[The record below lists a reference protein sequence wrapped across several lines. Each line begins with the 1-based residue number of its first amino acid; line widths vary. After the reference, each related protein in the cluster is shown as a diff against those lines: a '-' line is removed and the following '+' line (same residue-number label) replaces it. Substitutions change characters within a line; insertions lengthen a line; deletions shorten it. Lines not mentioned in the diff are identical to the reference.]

1 MTESIVKRPVFGELA
16 GMQYFAGEPARV
28 QPSRVFAEAFFR
40 QRLIFICVFVSI
52 LLLTIAVTVFPK
64 KHYSSETEFLLENNR
79 SNAVITAD
87 RNSPNTVETITE
99 QQVNSELEILGSDD
113 VVGAVADPGWQRLK
127 PSQRVGEALKTHE
140 KLLADFRKN
149 LKIEP
154 PRKSNIITVR
164 YTALTP
170 EDATRTLTQFSNAYL
185 AQRRL
190 LSRPSGT
197 STFFDDEA
205 DRYRSV
211 WQKANNAM
219 ADFQKQ
225 HQLVSVPDKEQML
238 TKTIASDE
246 EDLRGN
252 QAELSEMEGRMRA
265 SSVAAKEVPQRHQT
279 QTRVISGQTSTE
291 QLRALLVQLQNKRA
305 ELLTRYQPTDRLV
318 TEVDKQIGNTATS
331 LSAQLGQHGQEETTD
346 VNPAWQQ
353 VQTSLVETRIEQ
365 NALKSKSA
373 TLTQNI
379 GDLGGQLKDLE
390 ALEVPYNSLEEALD
404 QARSNFELYSQK
416 RDQAQMEDA
425 MDEHK
430 IINIGIAES
439 PTSTYHPA
447 SPRPLLNAAVGLLSA
462 IFLAI
467 GAIYLAEMARST
479 FATPHELE
487 SFSRYPVLATVPV
500 SGLGMEL
507 GNHHMRSDGLSII
520 PGDAPMSSNFAVPIM
535 EYPESP
541 NEA

>member
-1 MTESIVKRPVFGELA
+1 
-16 GMQYFAGEPARV
+16 MQYFAGESARV

-40 QRLIFICVFVSI
+40 QRLIFTCVFVSI

-87 RNSPNTVETITE
+87 RNSPNAVETITE

-127 PSQRVGEALKTHE
+127 PSQRVGEALKAHE

-185 AQRRL
+185 LQRRL

-197 STFFDDEA
+197 STFFDAEA
-205 DRYRSV
+205 DRYRSI
-211 WQKANNAM
+211 WQKANSAM
-219 ADFQKQ
+219 VDFQKQ
-225 HQLVSVPDKEQML
+225 HQLVSVPDKEQEL
-238 TKTIASDE
+238 SKTIASDE

-252 QAELSEMEGRMRA
+252 QAELAEMDGRMHA
-265 SSVAAKEVPQRHQT
+265 SSVAANEVPQRHQT

-318 TEVDKQIGNTATS
+318 MEVDKQIGNTSTS
-331 LSAQLGQHGQEETTD
+331 LNSQLAQHGQEETTD

-353 VQTSLVETRIEQ
+353 VQTSLVETRIER
-365 NALKSKSA
+365 NALKAKSE
-373 TLTQNI
+373 TLSQNI
-379 GDLGGQLKDLE
+379 ADLQSQLKDLA
-390 ALEVPYNSLEEALD
+390 ALEVPYNSLEEATD

-430 IINIGIAES
+430 IINVGIAES

-462 IFLAI
+462 IFLAV
-467 GAIYLAEMARST
+467 GAIYLAEMARNT

-500 SGLGMEL
+500 SGLGMKL

-520 PGDAPMSSNFAVPIM
+520 PGDAPMSSNFAVPII